1 MKAIVTK
8 NAPQAI
14 GPYSQGVDCG
24 EFVFV
29 SGQLPI
35 NPENGEI
42 PAGIAAQTR
51 QALKNADAILK
62 EAGLGIENACKV
74 TVYLS
79 DISEF
84 AEMNECYGEFFKEP
98 YPARAAIQ
106 TAALPKGAKIEID
119 IIASKK

>member
-1 MKAIVTK
+1 MKAIVAK
-8 NAPQAI
+8 DAPQAI

-24 EFVFV
+24 DFVFV

-42 PAGIAAQTR
+42 PEGIAAQTN

-62 EAGLGIENACKV
+62 ASGLSLENACKV

-84 AEMNECYGEFFKEP
+84 AEMNECYGKFFKEP
-98 YPARAAIQ
+98 CPARAAIQ
-106 TAALPKGAKIEID
+106 AAALPKGAKIEID
-119 IIASKK
+119 VIASKK